1 MSNQQLDDPSFWDRF
16 AEYEEIAHSF
26 TARFAE
32 RALEEAALPEGAYVL
47 DVATGTGALALAA
60 ARAGA
65 RVLAT
70 DFSPGMVSRVQ
81 SYGWPN
87 LEARQMDGQAMD
99 LPDASFDAAFSNF
112 GVMLFPDWR
121 AGLAEMAR
129 VVRRGGLGSVGTWK
143 DPGGAAANLLL
154 AQLCAALFPRLETPA
169 PVAGMNE
176 LRDPDRFRAA
186 MAAAGFSGV
195 RIVEVTNDYLVEPA
209 MLDDP
214 DHLFYFSPL
223 WKQLDADQRT
233 AVLASIRESQ
243 RGATLPVPSTALIA
257 TALRP

>member
-1 MSNQQLDDPSFWDRF
+1 MGRAAVPAMDAS
-16 AEYEEIAHSF
+16 
-26 TARFAE
+26 E
-32 RALEEAALPEGAYVL
+32 RQAAS
-47 DVATGTGALALAA
+47 TTGAM
-60 ARAGA
+60 AG
-65 RVLAT
+65 
-70 DFSPGMVSRVQ
+70 SVSRVL
-81 SYGWPN
+81 SHGWPN
-87 LEARQMDGQAMD
+87 LTARQMDGQALD

-143 DPGGAAANLLL
+143 DPGGAAATLLL
-154 AQLCAALFPRLETPA
+154 AQRCAALFPRLETPA